1 MKQEIKERIELINKG
16 IVPAGYKKTPVG
28 ICPVEWEDFYLKDLY
43 DFYGGLGIPREKL
56 GNKGIPYLHYGDM
69 HISEKMYVNLDRDID
84 KLPKYDKIVAE
95 DKMLLNGDI
104 VFVDA
109 SEDYEGT
116 CKTFVVYNKNK
127 LPFISGLHTFFGRN
141 KTSLIHID
149 FQKYLT
155 KIPEIKKQIFKY
167 VQGYKVYGISRENLQ
182 KVNINLP
189 SYHEQEKIA
198 EILDC
203 ATRQVELQEQLVD
216 KLKVQK
222 KALMQK
228 LLTPQPDWQEVKL
241 GDVVTYASSGG
252 TPKTDFEEYYNGNIV
267 WVSIDDITKC
277 QKYIENSS
285 RKITDLGLKNSST
298 KLLNPNTILFAMY
311 ASIGKCAISKVLCTT
326 SQAILGLVANEKKV
340 GYEYL
345 YYTLCFME
353 DSLKLLG
360 QKGSQSN
367 LNKQMVLNFNVFLP
381 NLKEQ
386 NEITNILK
394 NIDKQ
399 IELQQKLLEQ
409 YKLRQKALMQLLLTG
424 IVRVD

>member
-16 IVPAGYKKTPVG
+16 LVPAGYKKTPVG
-28 ICPVEWEDFYLKDLY
+28 ICPIDWEETTLKNI
-43 DFYGGLGIPREKL
+43 FIFKNGLNKEKSAF
-56 GNKGIPYLHYGDM
+56 GKGTPIINYTDVW
-69 HISEKMYVNLDRDID
+69 EKRGLKLRDV
-84 KLPKYDKIVAE
+84 KGKVTL
-95 DKMLLNGDI
+95 
-104 VFVDA
+104 
-109 SEDYEGT
+109 
-116 CKTFVVYNKNK
+116 NKNEIENYSAK
-127 LPFISGLHTFFGRN
+127 KGDVFFTRTSETINEIGLTSVLLEDIKDCVFSGFVLRGRPISNLIVNEYNQYCYSLDFMRN
-141 KTSLIHID
+141 EITKKSSYTTRA
-149 FQKYLT
+149 LT
-155 KIPEIKKQIFKY
+155 NGELLSQ
-167 VQGYKVYGISRENLQ
+167 VL
-182 KVNINLP
+182 INLP
-189 SYHEQEKIA
+189 TKSEQQKIA

-216 KLKVQK
+216 RLKVQK

-252 TPKTDFEEYYNGNIV
+252 TPKTDFEEYYNGKIV

-340 GYEYL
+340 GCEYL

-386 NEITNILK
+386 NEITNILT

-399 IELQQKLLEQ
+399 IELQQKLLWQ

>member
-1 MKQEIKERIELINKG
+1 MKQEIKERIESINKG

-28 ICPVEWEDFYLKDLY
+28 ICPVEWEENTLKNIFIFKNGLNKEKSAFGKGTPIINYTDVWGKRGLKLKDV
-43 DFYGGLGIPREKL
+43 
-56 GNKGIPYLHYGDM
+56 KGKVTL
-69 HISEKMYVNLDRDID
+69 
-84 KLPKYDKIVAE
+84 
-95 DKMLLNGDI
+95 
-104 VFVDA
+104 
-109 SEDYEGT
+109 
-116 CKTFVVYNKNK
+116 NKNEIENYSAK
-127 LPFISGLHTFFGRN
+127 KGDVFFTRTSETINEIGLTSVLLEDIKDCVFSGFVLRGRPISNLIVNEYNQYCYSLDFMRN
-141 KTSLIHID
+141 EITKKSSYTTRA
-149 FQKYLT
+149 LT
-155 KIPEIKKQIFKY
+155 NGELLSQ
-167 VQGYKVYGISRENLQ
+167 VL
-182 KVNINLP
+182 INLP
-189 SYHEQEKIA
+189 TKSEQQKIA

-399 IELQQKLLEQ
+399 IELQQKLLWQ

-424 IVRVD
+424 IVRVC

>member
-16 IVPAGYKKTPVG
+16 IVPTDYKKTPVG
-28 ICPVEWEDFYLKDLY
+28 ICHVEWEDFYLKDLY

-69 HISEKMYVNLDRDID
+69 HISEKMYVNSDRDID

-198 EILDC
+198 EILNC
-203 ATRQVELQEQLVD
+203 ATRQVELQEQIVD

-241 GDVVTYASSGG
+241 GDICKITTGKLDANEMVENGKYPFFTCSKDIYKIDKYSYDMEALLMAGNG
-252 TPKTDFEEYYNGNIV
+252 EIGDIKYYNGKFNAYQRTYILYNFTFNI
-267 WVSIDDITKC
+267 
-277 QKYIENSS
+277 KYAMQY
-285 RKITDLGLKNSST
+285 
-298 KLLNPNTILFAMY
+298 LLLHFN
-311 ASIGKCAISKVLCTT
+311 
-326 SQAILGLVANEKKV
+326 QAV
-340 GYEYL
+340 
-345 YYTLCFME
+345 C
-353 DSLKLLG
+353 
-360 QKGSQSN
+360 KGSQKSSMPYIRVDLLNNAKILYPQN
-367 LNKQMVLNFNVFLP
+367 LDQIAIFLENF
-381 NLKEQ
+381 
-386 NEITNILK
+386 
-394 NIDKQ
+394 DKK

-424 IVRVD
+424 IVRVC

>member
-1 MKQEIKERIELINKG
+1 MNQEIKERIELINKG

-28 ICPVEWEDFYLKDLY
+28 ICHVEWEDFYLKDLY

-241 GDVVTYASSGG
+241 GDICEDIYQPQTVPQKEFKNNGYKVYGANGFIGFYDKYNHKEWQVVLSCRGDCG
-252 TPKTDFEEYYNGNIV
+252 TINKTEPESWINGNAMV
-267 WVSIDDITKC
+267 LKMEGNELIDKNYFYYQCLATSFKDVIDNSGIPQITKTPLLKKNFRFIKNMKV
-277 QKYIENSS
+277 QK
-285 RKITDLGLKNSST
+285 KIAHFF
-298 KLLNPNTILFAMY
+298 I
-311 ASIGKCAISKVLCTT
+311 
-326 SQAILGLVANEKKV
+326 
-340 GYEYL
+340 
-345 YYTLCFME
+345 
-353 DSLKLLG
+353 
-360 QKGSQSN
+360 
-367 LNKQMVLNFNVFLP
+367 
-381 NLKEQ
+381 
-386 NEITNILK
+386 
-394 NIDKQ
+394 NIDKL
-399 IELQQKLLEQ
+399 IELQQKLLWQ

-424 IVRVD
+424 IVRVC

>member
-1 MKQEIKERIELINKG
+1 MKQEIKERIESINKG

-252 TPKTDFEEYYNGNIV
+252 TPKTNFEEYYNGNIV

>member
-16 IVPAGYKKTPVG
+16 IMPAGYKEALVG
-28 ICPVEWEDFYLKDLY
+28 YCPIEWDRLY
-43 DFYGGLGIPREKL
+43 FESLYNFYGGLGVPREKL
-56 GNKGIPYLHYGDM
+56 GNNGIPYLHYGDM
-69 HISEKMYVNLDRDID
+69 HTSEKMYVDLDKDIAQ
-84 KLPKYDKIVAE
+84 LPKYDKVVAE
-95 DKMLLNGDI
+95 DKLLLNGDI

-228 LLTPQPDWQEVKL
+228 LLTPQPDWQKDKL
-241 GDVVTYASSGG
+241 EKLINEGLIALYRGKVISKEDIKKFPGNYPIYSSSVINNGEMG
-252 TPKTDFEEYYNGNIV
+252 EYGKYMFDEELIT
-267 WVSIDDITKC
+267 WSIDGGGNFFYRNKHKFSVTNVC
-277 QKYIENSS
+277 GYI
-285 RKITDLGLKNSST
+285 KINTNYFNYKFLAEELIYLHSKLSFDYMLKAHPSVI
-298 KLLNPNTILFAMY
+298 KKIYTINY
-311 ASIGKCAISKVLCTT
+311 
-326 SQAILGLVANEKKV
+326 
-340 GYEYL
+340 
-345 YYTLCFME
+345 
-353 DSLKLLG
+353 
-360 QKGSQSN
+360 
-367 LNKQMVLNFNVFLP
+367 P

-386 NEITNILK
+386 TKIAKLALNL
-394 NIDKQ
+394 DKQ

-409 YKLRQKALMQLLLTG
+409 YKLRQKSLMQLLLTG
-424 IVRVD
+424 IVRVC

>member
-16 IVPAGYKKTPVG
+16 IVPAGYKKTLVG
-28 ICPVEWEDFYLKDLY
+28 ICPIEWETSKLSELSTFVGGGTPSTKNRSYWEGNIPWISSSDISDEGIYNIFVKKFINEESINNSATKLIPEDSILVVTRVGVGKLAINTVKICTSQDFTNLINIKINKKFLAFYLKELINKNLKNTQ
-43 DFYGGLGIPREKL
+43 GTSIKGITTKEL
-56 GNKGIPYLHYGDM
+56 GN
-69 HISEKMYVNLDRDID
+69 
-84 KLPKYDKIVAE
+84 
-95 DKMLLNGDI
+95 
-104 VFVDA
+104 
-109 SEDYEGT
+109 YE
-116 CKTFVVYNKNK
+116 
-127 LPFISGLHTFFGRN
+127 
-141 KTSLIHID
+141 
-149 FQKYLT
+149 
-155 KIPEIKKQIFKY
+155 IF
-167 VQGYKVYGISRENLQ
+167 SN
-182 KVNINLP
+182 NIL
-189 SYHEQEKIA
+189 EQQKIA

-222 KALMQK
+222 KAFMQK

-424 IVRVD
+424 IVRVN

>member
-28 ICPVEWEDFYLKDLY
+28 ICPVEWEENTLKNIFIFKNGLNKEKSAFGKGTPIINYTDVWGKRGLKLKDV
-43 DFYGGLGIPREKL
+43 
-56 GNKGIPYLHYGDM
+56 KGKVTL
-69 HISEKMYVNLDRDID
+69 
-84 KLPKYDKIVAE
+84 
-95 DKMLLNGDI
+95 
-104 VFVDA
+104 
-109 SEDYEGT
+109 
-116 CKTFVVYNKNK
+116 NKNEIENYSAK
-127 LPFISGLHTFFGRN
+127 KGDVFFTRTSETINEIGLTSVLLEDIKDCVFSGFVLRGRPISNLIVNEYNQYCYSLDFMRN
-141 KTSLIHID
+141 EITKKSSYTTRA
-149 FQKYLT
+149 LT
-155 KIPEIKKQIFKY
+155 NGELLSQ
-167 VQGYKVYGISRENLQ
+167 VL
-182 KVNINLP
+182 INLP
-189 SYHEQEKIA
+189 TKSEQQKIA

-222 KALMQK
+222 KALMQR

-424 IVRVD
+424 IVRVN